1 MRKPFARLGG
11 CPRLVV
17 LDNLREGVIVADI
30 YDPTL
35 NPLFSRRARTLRCR
49 GHALPD

>member
-1 MRKPFARLGG
+1 
-11 CPRLVV
+11 VV

-35 NPLFSRRARTLRCR
+35 NPLFRAVLGLGYRIETPNPQPSQ
-49 GHALPD
+49 APAQ